1 MVTSLQKL
9 SIIFLCQ
16 IVTHLTFKIQIS
28 FFFVMS
34 AQSHFC
40 NLSSD
45 TTDFKQLCITTGCL
59 TDLVFNIKIN
69 LFILFS
75 ILATIKPIISIIIYH
90 PMSFDVTVVCKKVQ
104 KIGVYGVKWPQ
115 EKQACHSHDD
125 AMPLSFWLQVTE
137 DFFKIL

>member
-1 MVTSLQKL
+1 MKLQAKRHCDL
-9 SIIFLCQ
+9 KFRE
-16 IVTHLTFKIQIS
+16 TPN
-28 FFFVMS
+28 

-45 TTDFKQLCITTGCL
+45 TTDFMQLCITTGCL

-90 PMSFDVTVVCKKVQ
+90 PMSFDVRLPKDVELLSGP
-104 KIGVYGVKWPQ
+104 I
-115 EKQACHSHDD
+115 
-125 AMPLSFWLQVTE
+125 AMRQYKEVFFVT
-137 DFFKIL
+137 KGI

>member
-1 MVTSLQKL
+1 MKLQAKRHCDL
-9 SIIFLCQ
+9 KFCE
-16 IVTHLTFKIQIS
+16 TPN
-28 FFFVMS
+28 

-45 TTDFKQLCITTGCL
+45 TTDFMQLCITTGCL

-90 PMSFDVTVVCKKVQ
+90 PMSFDVRLPKDV
-104 KIGVYGVKWPQ
+104 
-115 EKQACHSHDD
+115 EL
-125 AMPLSFWLQVTE
+125 LSGPMRQYKEVFFVT
-137 DFFKIL
+137 KGI